1 MKRAVTEKA
10 QRTIRIKWVR
20 SGIGFTY
27 RQKEMVRCLGLRRLN
42 QEVERPDT
50 PQIRGLVAQIPHLVA
65 IVDKAS
71 QPTAW
76 ALLPE
81 YTIRPPEVA
90 PVELPVPPEAVPV
103 LEGASAIVPA
113 EAGEP
118 VAEPT
123 APERPVK
130 AAKETLATAKAT
142 KTKKPAKSAAAEK
155 SKAAATKKGKP
166 APGKSAKPSKA
177 SKK

>member
-1 MKRAVTEKA
+1 MTEKA
-10 QRTIRIKWVR
+10 QRTIWIKWVR
-20 SGIGFTY
+20 SGIGFAY
-27 RQKEMVRCLGLRRLN
+27 RQKEMVRSLGLRRLN

-76 ALLPE
+76 ASLPE

-103 LEGASAIVPA
+103 PEEASAVVPT
-113 EAGEP
+113 ETGES
-118 VAEPT
+118 VAEP
-123 APERPVK
+123 AELEPPVK
-130 AAKETLATAKAT
+130 TAKAA

-155 SKAAATKKGKP
+155 TKAAAAKKSKP

>member
-1 MKRAVTEKA
+1 MTEKA

-27 RQKEMVRCLGLRRLN
+27 RQKEMVRSLGLRRLN

-71 QPTAW
+71 QPAAW
-76 ALLPE
+76 TLLPE

-90 PVELPVPPEAVPV
+90 PVELPGPPEAVPV
-103 LEGASAIVPA
+103 PEEASAVVPA

-118 VAEPT
+118 VAKP
-123 APERPVK
+123 AALDLPVK
-130 AAKETLATAKAT
+130 TAKETPATAKAT
-142 KTKKPAKSAAAEK
+142 KTKKPAKSAATEK